1 MPRKATPKKKKSK
14 HDADRFDR
22 NKRIAIVTGV
32 ILAGGSVFVGA
43 SMGIGELDRQA
54 ARFIAPDQ
62 LTVQIDWP
70 INATGSTWMPI
81 DEREHIERQLAHAVS
96 GGQALSQ
103 APLKEAGITLMN
115 TGWVEGTPTIAWTSD
130 GQITV
135 AARWRVPV
143 AAVRVGN
150 REIILDR
157 DRHALPLDY
166 AIGQSNLLFFSNVD
180 ARQPAIGEQWL
191 GTDLQD
197 GLKLLDRLERENL
210 LEQVA
215 GFDLG
220 KGADSGT
227 LKIITVR
234 GARII
239 WGAGPGRERPGE
251 QPTSVKIDRLKA
263 LFDRT
268 GLIDAGAALIDIR
281 PADILLQRQEGDG

>member
-1 MPRKATPKKKKSK
+1 MPRKASPKKKSK
-14 HDADRFDR
+14 HDPDRFDR

-32 ILAGGSVFVGA
+32 ILAGGLVFVGA
-43 SMGIGELDRQA
+43 SMGIGELDRRA
-54 ARFIAPDQ
+54 ADLIAPGE
-62 LTVQIDWP
+62 LEVLIDWP
-70 INATGSTWMPI
+70 IDSSGSTWMPI
-81 DEREHIERQLAHAVS
+81 NERDHIERQLAHAVS

-115 TGWVEGTPTIAWTSD
+115 TGWVEGTPTISWTSD
-130 GQITV
+130 GQIRV
-135 AARWRVPV
+135 GARWRVPI
-143 AAVRVGN
+143 AAVRVGD
-150 REIILDR
+150 REIIIDR

-166 AIGQSNLLFFSNVD
+166 PIGESNLLFFSNVD
-180 ARQPAIGEQWL
+180 ARQPAIGEQWV

-197 GLKLLDRLERENL
+197 GLGLLDRLAQEDL
-210 LEQVA
+210 LEQIA

-220 KGADSGT
+220 DGAESGT
-227 LKIITVR
+227 IKIMTVR

-281 PADILLQRQEGDG
+281 PADILLQRRGGGG